1 MQQPPTLK
9 LEMLNFIEENLVPRP
24 DNLNDLTTLS
34 QIKKMLE
41 EIIRNR
47 ERSLT
52 EEGVD
57 PDDWGDDDILGQA
70 EEYINELNAKRLENE
85 KQNIEFTRN
94 VSLATKKGRTPSNSK
109 LPYLPEVIEKK
120 IQSYGV
126 KKPNNSKSKYEKIV
140 AFGLKTKTPKKSR
153 RSRKSRKSRKN
164 KRKTRK
170 SRK

>member
-47 ERSLT
+47 ERSLN

-57 PDDWGDDDILGQA
+57 PDDWIDTDDIYRQA
-70 EEYINELNAKRLENE
+70 NIYNDELNKKRLANE
-85 KQNIEFTRN
+85 QQNIVSTRN
-94 VSLATKKGRTPSNSK
+94 ASLVFQEGRKTSGSK
-109 LPYLPEVIEKK
+109 LPYITIPIQDKIKSYIVTTPENPTDEFKRIRRLGGKV
-120 IQSYGV
+120 
-126 KKPNNSKSKYEKIV
+126 
-140 AFGLKTKTPKKSR
+140 KKSR
-153 RSRKSRKSRKN
+153 KSRKSKKSRKNKRKSRKSRK
-164 KRKTRK
+164 
-170 SRK
+170 